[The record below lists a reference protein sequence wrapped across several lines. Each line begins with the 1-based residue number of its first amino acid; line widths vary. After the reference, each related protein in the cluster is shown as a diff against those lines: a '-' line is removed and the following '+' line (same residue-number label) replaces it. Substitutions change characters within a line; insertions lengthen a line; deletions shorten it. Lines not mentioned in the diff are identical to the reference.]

1 MIGFN
6 NSVLCDDMYFYD
18 DYGEHYDIYS
28 DYHNV
33 INNTITDETYEYS
46 YNITSRIIENLTNMF
61 LLFACYK
68 FIKAIYNLDYN
79 FNKLDNVIINQTK
92 RIKSNQHDLYLVM
105 RSINKVNAQLHDNKN
120 ELEKIKQYIDKRCDN
135 IMIENN
141 ELDIY
146 IKNKFKKIVK
156 KIKHIESKNRE
167 EHINTIVSVDNG
179 NCADDEHT
187 HTE

>member
-6 NSVLCDDMYFYD
+6 NSVLRDDMYFYD
-18 DYGEHYDIYS
+18 DYDEHYDIYS

-92 RIKSNQHDLYLVM
+92 RIKSNQNDLYLVM

-135 IMIENN
+135 IMVENN

-146 IKNKFKKIVK
+146 IKNKFKKMVK
-156 KIKHIESKNRE
+156 KIKHIESKNKE
-167 EHINTIVSVDNG
+167 ENLNSTVSVDNE
-179 NCADDEHT
+179 NYADDEHT
-187 HTE
+187 H